1 MEDKLKEKM
10 NKLEKEV
17 KVLKNKVENMEER
30 EEFTGNILFKE
41 PIKNYY
47 NR

>member
-1 MEDKLKEKM
+1 MDDKIKEKM
-10 NKLEKEV
+10 NKLEQEI
-17 KVLKNKVENMEER
+17 KVLKNKVEDMEEK
-30 EEFTGNILFKE
+30 EEFTGNIVFRE